1 MNNISFNN
9 DNTNYLTYQKM
20 IINALKHYMINNSI
34 SISQLS
40 KDTTLSSST
49 IRSILKG
56 KSFSYRSL
64 IKLFTL
70 GENFISYFKL
80 D

>member
-1 MNNISFNN
+1 MNNISFKN
-9 DNTNYLTYQKM
+9 DTTNYFIYQKM
-20 IINALKHYMINNSI
+20 IMSALKHYMIDNSI

-40 KDTTLSSST
+40 RDTGLSSST
-49 IRSILKG
+49 TRSILKG

-70 GENFISYFKL
+70 GENFLSYFKL